1 MPLVLNSDDP
11 RIPVGSKLLK
21 IDEHIIDDVFDYQ
34 FYDDGSRPRRFLIS
48 FNKRQK
54 MIRFNPGEHAN
65 LVLEEPVYKKCEND
79 CSYCFIKGLPK
90 GLRRE
95 LYFRD
100 DDYRLSFLFGNFLS
114 LTNLTDYD
122 IKRIKKFKLSPIYV
136 SVHSTNPDLR
146 AQLFKNKRARLIME
160 QLKALC
166 EGNIKVHCQIVV
178 IPGITDG
185 NNILQTVN
193 DLVALYPEVNT
204 VGIVPVGRTKFL
216 TRIPAIDKKSALK
229 IVKQA
234 MLLHK
239 NFKKRIKKG
248 FVYLADEFFIKSGTD
263 IPEKDYYDD
272 FCQYENGI
280 GMVRQLLD
288 EIDALRFRNKIS
300 GKFLFI
306 TGEHAYPYIHYLK
319 EKLSSKVL
327 TIDVVPVKNRFFG
340 NSITVSGLLT
350 GSDINATIKRLNKKY
365 DRIILP
371 PNCVNDDGRFLD
383 EDRFEKI
390 EYLVSPYSIKELI
403 LCLQ

>member
-11 RIPVGSKLLK
+11 RIPARSELLK
-21 IDEHIIDDVFDYQ
+21 IDEYIIDDVFDYQ
-34 FYDDGSRPRRFLIS
+34 FYDDSSKPRRFLIS
-48 FNKRQK
+48 YKKSQR
-54 MIRFNPGEHAN
+54 MILFNPGEHIN
-65 LVLEEPVYKKCEND
+65 LVLEEPVYKECEND
-79 CSYCFIKGLPK
+79 CRYCFIKGLPK

-114 LTNLTDYD
+114 LTNLTDDD

-160 QLKALC
+160 QLKALR
-166 EGNIKVHCQIVV
+166 EGNIKIHCQIVV

-185 NNILQTVN
+185 NNILRTVN
-193 DLVALYPEVNT
+193 DLVNLYPEVNS

-216 TRIPAIDKKSALK
+216 KRISTVDKKLALN
-229 IVKQA
+229 IINQA
-234 MLLHK
+234 VLLHRD
-239 NFKKRIKKG
+239 FKKRLKKG
-248 FVYLADEFFIKSGTD
+248 FVYLADEFFIKSGVD

-288 EIDALRFRNKIS
+288 EIDSLRFRNRIS

-306 TGEHAYPYIHYLK
+306 TGEYAYPYIHYLK

-327 TIDVVPVKNRFFG
+327 NIDVVPVVNRFFG

-350 GSDINATIKRLNKKY
+350 GSDIDATIKKLNKKY

-371 PNCVNDDGRFLD
+371 PNCVNDNGIFLD
-383 EDRFEKI
+383 EHRFEKI
-390 EYLVSPYSIKELI
+390 EHLISPYSIKELI